1 MAEVREEMRNIQENC
16 EQQVE
21 AVLEE
26 KKAQSASFAKEK
38 KKLESATMEQQT
50 RFVKEREARESEQE
64 KEKAQIRSQYE
75 KERSKMKSDF
85 EKEKKQYE
93 AEKDAAMAAAN
104 KDMKSDLK
112 RMKEEVHTQC
122 VHDLVVQKRELEQ
135 AHSQEVQQAK
145 IAHAKRVVRLQIA
158 VQQQL
163 DGLKEACRT
172 CMETQKKDY
181 DAKRT
186 AIPDLGFSAASM
198 MDPFAGLSTS
208 PMMDPFAG
216 IDMGD
221 APVEEPKPAAP
232 APAPEPV
239 KEDHVEDTAFE
250 GFALGD
256 YSGIEVTDAMVT
268 VEAAPEVDKEKVT
281 RLQSVG
287 EALWCEG

>member
-1 MAEVREEMRNIQENC
+1 MRNIQENC

-21 AVLEE
+21 SVLEE

-208 PMMDPFAG
+208 PMMD
-216 IDMGD
+216 MGD

>member
-1 MAEVREEMRNIQENC
+1 MV
-16 EQQVE
+16 
-21 AVLEE
+21 
-26 KKAQSASFAKEK
+26 
-38 KKLESATMEQQT
+38 
-50 RFVKEREARESEQE
+50 
-64 KEKAQIRSQYE
+64 
-75 KERSKMKSDF
+75 
-85 EKEKKQYE
+85 
-93 AEKDAAMAAAN
+93 
-104 KDMKSDLK
+104 
-112 RMKEEVHTQC
+112 
-122 VHDLVVQKRELEQ
+122 
-135 AHSQEVQQAK
+135 
-145 IAHAKRVVRLQIA
+145 
-158 VQQQL
+158 
-163 DGLKEACRT
+163 KEACRT

>member
-1 MAEVREEMRNIQENC
+1 MTSEALLTVGPQTVPAEGGDGR
-16 EQQVE
+16 QQDSQRRRGRRHAGVDDVGE
-21 AVLEE
+21 CVAV
-26 KKAQSASFAKEK
+26 
-38 KKLESATMEQQT
+38 
-50 RFVKEREARESEQE
+50 
-64 KEKAQIRSQYE
+64 
-75 KERSKMKSDF
+75 
-85 EKEKKQYE
+85 
-93 AEKDAAMAAAN
+93 AAG
-104 KDMKSDLK
+104 
-112 RMKEEVHTQC
+112 T
-122 VHDLVVQKRELEQ
+122 
-135 AHSQEVQQAK
+135 
-145 IAHAKRVVRLQIA
+145 

-287 EALWCEG
+287 EALWCAG